1 MPRDRV
7 AIVTGAGRGIGRA
20 TARLLARRGARVLA
34 VARTESELRSL
45 ADEAS
50 VEFLVADVAEPG
62 ACERVVAEAR
72 RCLGPIEIL
81 VNNAAV
87 GSAGER
93 EIWELDTAVWHATMA
108 TNLHA
113 PFELTRWAA
122 RDMVERGYG
131 RVVMVSSTSGEFG
144 GARMSAYCASKHGL
158 LGLMRAAAQDLA
170 PHGVTCNAVLPGW
183 VRTEMAERSAE
194 REAARRAISVD
205 EVWAERGAA
214 YPARLVTVDEVAA
227 TIVFLASQ
235 EASGVSAEAVT
246 VALGGSW

>member
-1 MPRDRV
+1 
-7 AIVTGAGRGIGRA
+7 
-20 TARLLARRGARVLA
+20 
-34 VARTESELRSL
+34 
-45 ADEAS
+45 
-50 VEFLVADVAEPG
+50 
-62 ACERVVAEAR
+62 
-72 RCLGPIEIL
+72 
-81 VNNAAV
+81 
-87 GSAGER
+87 
-93 EIWELDTAVWHATMA
+93 MA

-194 REAARRAISVD
+194 REAARRAISVG